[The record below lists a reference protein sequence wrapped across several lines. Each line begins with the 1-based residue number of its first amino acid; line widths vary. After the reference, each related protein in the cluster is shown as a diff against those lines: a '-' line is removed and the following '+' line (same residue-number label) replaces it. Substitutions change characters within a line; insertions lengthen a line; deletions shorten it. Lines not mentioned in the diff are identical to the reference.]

1 MQYLGVFASMT
12 LSRLECLLGDHS
24 ASLAA
29 LTPLTVPSTHPTF
42 YGFIYPPPMRIT
54 ASSTAAVGGGNDVS
68 IHTLMVTF
76 KPSNALRI

>member
-54 ASSTAAVGGGNDVS
+54 ASSTAAVG
-68 IHTLMVTF
+68 
-76 KPSNALRI
+76 